1 MFSSI
6 ANVFRSKNRSIFL
19 GEVFVN
25 ERNKLVRLLEFDL
38 NDENK
43 PEQLEEWVKNLLEIP
58 MLSQSEH
65 VESGALILD
74 VAVRKY
80 RLGTDFALYC
90 DPVIPILWRP
100 SISIDMRIR
109 EYDSNN
115 TLGEYSISRVLGW
128 REYFRRAF
136 SFSSMFRFGSL
147 FNSNDL
153 KHLLAMSLL
162 DGLVLAKRQE
172 KS

>member
-19 GEVFVN
+19 GEVFVS

-90 DPVIPILWRP
+90 DPVIPIL
-100 SISIDMRIR
+100 
-109 EYDSNN
+109 
-115 TLGEYSISRVLGW
+115 
-128 REYFRRAF
+128 
-136 SFSSMFRFGSL
+136 
-147 FNSNDL
+147 
-153 KHLLAMSLL
+153 
-162 DGLVLAKRQE
+162 
-172 KS
+172 